1 LPRFYAVTP
10 LRCDSPAFS
19 VPIMPAGPSQER
31 SSAFVVLDRLDRPA
45 AIHPAARKE
54 GSAKLPS
61 TPYLVCAPGLR
72 SLENAQEAENGFLVL
87 CRSTASEESP
97 LGLLG
102 QLDR

>member
-1 LPRFYAVTP
+1 MGLGDAALPRFYAVRP

-19 VPIMPAGPSQER
+19 LPIMPAGPSQER

-61 TPYLVCAPGLR
+61 TLSAVAKRISYWRAI
-72 SLENAQEAENGFLVL
+72 
-87 CRSTASEESP
+87 
-97 LGLLG
+97 
-102 QLDR
+102 

>member
-1 LPRFYAVTP
+1 MGLGDAALPRFYAVRP

-19 VPIMPAGPSQER
+19 LPIMPAGRSQER

-61 TPYLVCAPGLR
+61 TLSAVAKRISYWRAI
-72 SLENAQEAENGFLVL
+72 
-87 CRSTASEESP
+87 
-97 LGLLG
+97 
-102 QLDR
+102 